1 MLALGR
7 ALMAAPRLLLIDEI
21 SWGLVPILVRRVFSH
36 LAALHAGGLTILQ
49 AEQNAHEV
57 LRHAQHALVM
67 SGGRIE
73 MDGPAQDVARDPRV
87 LESYVG

>member
-7 ALMAAPRLLLIDEI
+7 ALMAGPRLLLIDEI
-21 SWGLVPILVRRVFSH
+21 SWGLMPILVARVFDH
-36 LAALHAGGLTILQ
+36 LAALHADGLTILQ
-49 AEQNAHEV
+49 AEQNTHEV

-73 MDGPAQDVARDPRV
+73 IEGPAQDVARDPRV